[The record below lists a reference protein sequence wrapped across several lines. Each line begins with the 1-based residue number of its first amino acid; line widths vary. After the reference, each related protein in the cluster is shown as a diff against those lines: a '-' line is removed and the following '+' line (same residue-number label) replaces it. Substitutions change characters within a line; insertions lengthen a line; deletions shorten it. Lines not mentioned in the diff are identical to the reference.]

1 MDDTAQQVNNQV
13 PPSASPSASDQPS
26 RDGSLGGPAAPPAPS
41 SVPPAPAAPTFHP
54 RAVGGPKEALPLS
67 NRKIEAPASEYMQP
81 TEVAPTIPQEVSEVV
96 ELSPDKE
103 QPQLNETHTQVGI
116 SHSDP
121 VSIQHPTAPTGSVT
135 LPYTFEQATQIE
147 KATKEDDSEHW
158 LVLLS
163 KYIMRKLAFKG

>member
-1 MDDTAQQVNNQV
+1 MDDTAQQVNNQT
-13 PPSASPSASDQPS
+13 PPAV
-26 RDGSLGGPAAPPAPS
+26 APPPA
-41 SVPPAPAAPTFHP
+41 VPPAPAAPTFHP

-81 TEVAPTIPQEVSEVV
+81 SEVAPVIPQEVSEVV

-103 QPQLNETHTQVGI
+103 QPQLNETHQDAGI
-116 SHSDP
+116 THSEPANIPHP
-121 VSIQHPTAPTGSVT
+121 VAPSGSVT

-147 KATKEDDSEHW
+147 KTTNEDDSEHW

-163 KYIMRKLAFKG
+163 KYIMRKLSIKA